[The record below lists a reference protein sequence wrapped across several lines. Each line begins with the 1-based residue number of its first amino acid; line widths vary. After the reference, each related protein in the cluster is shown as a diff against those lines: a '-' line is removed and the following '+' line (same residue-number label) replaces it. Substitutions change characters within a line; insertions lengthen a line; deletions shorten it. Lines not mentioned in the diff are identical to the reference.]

1 MPRWDDGDPL
11 LFHHAQGCD
20 RDSLLFYHAQGRDR
34 DSLLFYHAQ
43 GCKTCGFTPLSGCAV

>member
-1 MPRWDDGDPL
+1 MPRWDDGNPL